1 MCVLGLNTVPF
12 YTEPSSKAIMFPC
25 IYSNKFSHVSKRYIV
40 SHQCCLQLLP
50 YCWSSFPHWYILVF
64 AHCFLFE
71 PRAKHTFFILR
82 LMYHVPFDLS
92 HRRFQVFNPTQCD
105 SKYILPYISMCY
117 STMYYSTIVIVASL
131 GFLIFIA

>member
-71 PRAKHTFFILR
+71 PSTLFLFSGSCT
-82 LMYHVPFDLS
+82 MYLS
-92 HRRFQVFNPTQCD
+92 ISVIGDSRYSIRRND
-105 SKYILPYISMCY
+105 YKYILPYISMCY

-131 GFLIFIA
+131 VGFLIFIA